1 MLVRGQSVKLGNKH
15 YTVIR
20 VYKTKVWLKHRDGH
34 NKFVLIDS
42 IPESK
47 ATAEQIADALFPT
60 VPYYAQPIEYGW
72 PKFGACFQLNN
83 REVKFANLPAGLAS
97 KSDGAKY
104 VAAKLNSDLPF
115 VAAGDTVLNRA
126 MIESV
131 RIYERKN

>member
-1 MLVRGQSVKLGNKH
+1 MLVRGQSVKLGNKS

-42 IPESK
+42 LPESK
-47 ATAEQIADALFPT
+47 DTPTQLAEKMLAE
-60 VPYYAQPIEYGW
+60 VPYYAKPIDYGW
-72 PKFGACFQLNN
+72 PKFGACFQLSN

-104 VAAKLNSDLPF
+104 VGEKLNSDLPF
-115 VAAGDTVLNRA
+115 VVAGDTVLNRA

-131 RIYERKN
+131 RIYERKK